1 MTLVLSGGD
10 NIKDI
15 MKNLFLPL
23 LVLLLIVS
31 CSTKNNSTINES
43 NINDTTNQTII
54 LVNDTPRIVIDT
66 VAVLNDDG
74 TVEYFYTY
82 K

>member
-1 MTLVLSGGD
+1 MSI
-10 NIKDI
+10 N
-15 MKNLFLPL
+15 NNFLIAS
-23 LVLLLIVS
+23 LLLIIS

-54 LVNDTPRIVIDT
+54 LVNDTPRVVIDT

>member
-1 MTLVLSGGD
+1 MKEIKF
-10 NIKDI
+10 IKDI

-54 LVNDTPRIVIDT
+54 LVNDTPRVVIDT

>member
-31 CSTKNNSTINES
+31 CSTKNSSTINES

>member
-1 MTLVLSGGD
+1 MNKNKL
-10 NIKDI
+10 IKNI
-15 MKNLFLPL
+15 MKNLFLPM

-31 CSTKNNSTINES
+31 CTTKNNSTIS
-43 NINDTTNQTII
+43 KSKSNDTTNQTII
-54 LVNDTPRIVIDT
+54 LVNDTPRVVIDT

>member
-31 CSTKNNSTINES
+31 CSTKNSSTINES

-54 LVNDTPRIVIDT
+54 LVNDTPRVVIDT

>member
-1 MTLVLSGGD
+1 MKEIKY
-10 NIKDI
+10 IKDI

-54 LVNDTPRIVIDT
+54 LVNDTPRVVIDT

>member
-1 MTLVLSGGD
+1 
-10 NIKDI
+10 

-54 LVNDTPRIVIDT
+54 LVNDTPRVVIDT

>member
-31 CSTKNNSTINES
+31 CSSKNSSTINES

>member
-1 MTLVLSGGD
+1 
-10 NIKDI
+10 
-15 MKNLFLPL
+15 MKNLFLPM

-31 CSTKNNSTINES
+31 CTTKNNSTISES
-43 NINDTTNQTII
+43 KSNDTTNQTII
-54 LVNDTPRIVIDT
+54 LVNDTPRVVIDT